1 MPPVSNRDANA
12 STYASTTHCSS
23 EKPAFKSCWIRGSAT
38 LTTVLSSIAIA
49 RAKHIVS
56 RTTTFS
62 RAFSPSNPSMDPP
75 RRPIRTPTRTATGFF
90 PIRQAYPGLRT
101 SPGARQT
108 RPILGE
114 PVLELLDL
122 HRRFR
127 DVVALDGVSFT
138 VPEGRIVG
146 FVGRNGAGKT
156 TAMRIALGVLDA
168 DQGQVRW
175 RDAPVDT
182 AARRRFGYM
191 PEERGLYPKMRVLEQ
206 LVYLARLRGT
216 SKAGGRAKPQRLLA
230 TLEVVGD
237 PDARVESLSLGN
249 QQRVQLA
256 AALVH
261 RPELLVLDEPFSGLD
276 PVGVDVLSGVLRRS
290 ARSDGAAVVF
300 SSHQLDLVERL
311 CDEVVLIDHGR
322 IAAHGTIEELRAL
335 RARNLWEI
343 RVRGVDGSWWDVIPG
358 ADRLHSADGAVVLEL
373 APTTDPQRVLDVARA
388 AGDVLAFGPVRP
400 SLQELFREVVS

>member
-1 MPPVSNRDANA
+1 MP
-12 STYASTTHCSS
+12 
-23 EKPAFKSCWIRGSAT
+23 G
-38 LTTVLSSIAIA
+38 
-49 RAKHIVS
+49 
-56 RTTTFS
+56 
-62 RAFSPSNPSMDPP
+62 P
-75 RRPIRTPTRTATGFF
+75 RPHP
-90 PIRQAYPGLRT
+90 
-101 SPGARQT
+101 
-108 RPILGE
+108 PILAG
-114 PVLELLDL
+114 PVLALLDL
-122 HRRFR
+122 HRRFH
-127 DVVALDGVSFT
+127 DVVALDGVSFE

-168 DQGQVRW
+168 DEGEVRW
-175 RDAPVDT
+175 RGAPVDT
-182 AARRRFGYM
+182 ATRRRFGYM

-206 LVYLARLRGT
+206 LVYLARLRGMP
-216 SKAGGRAKPQRLLA
+216 KADARASAERLLE

-237 PDARVESLSLGN
+237 PGARVESLSLGN
-249 QQRVQLA
+249 PQGVQLA
-256 AALVH
+256 AAPVAPPDAL
-261 RPELLVLDEPFSGLD
+261 PPPCLGAAEPFSGLD
-276 PVGVDVLSGVLRRS
+276 PVGVDVLSGVLQRA

-311 CDEVVLIDHGR
+311 CDEVVLIDYGR

-358 ADRLHSADGAVVLEL
+358 ADRLHSDDGAVVLEL

>member
-1 MPPVSNRDANA
+1 MPPVSNREANA

-38 LTTVLSSIAIA
+38 LKTVLSSIAIA

-75 RRPIRTPTRTATGFF
+75 RRPIRTLTRTATGFF

-101 SPGARQT
+101 SPGARQP

-156 TAMRIALGVLDA
+156 TPIRCAWGVLDA

-216 SKAGGRAKPQRLLA
+216 SKAEARANAERLLA

-237 PDARVESLSLGN
+237 PDARVESS
-249 QQRVQLA
+249 
-256 AALVH
+256 
-261 RPELLVLDEPFSGLD
+261 
-276 PVGVDVLSGVLRRS
+276 RS
-290 ARSDGAAVVF
+290 ATSSVSSSPPPSSTGPSCWSWTSRSPDSILSVSMSCPGCSGAP
-300 SSHQLDLVERL
+300 
-311 CDEVVLIDHGR
+311 
-322 IAAHGTIEELRAL
+322 RAT
-335 RARNLWEI
+335 RARRWCSRAI
-343 RVRGVDGSWWDVIPG
+343 SSTWWSV
-358 ADRLHSADGAVVLEL
+358 SA
-373 APTTDPQRVLDVARA
+373 TR
-388 AGDVLAFGPVRP
+388 
-400 SLQELFREVVS
+400 SC